1 MKKVL
6 GVMLKTLSFLFY
18 LVCGACCFNSIAAP
32 IWSNKSAQGND
43 YLVGTIHLGD
53 NRFNVLPD
61 AIKQAVDQVDIVV
74 LELDLG
80 ALTPK
85 QQQQLTLKY
94 GLLPAGQT
102 LATELSPQVYA
113 KASQYLAGLGV
124 NIEQFTAVKP
134 WMLGL
139 TMVQMAYIQQGL
151 DANKGVDR
159 QIYQYAKQQ
168 GKQIVGLETFAQQM
182 QFFDHIISSNDAI
195 NSDDLILDTLNE
207 LQTHAQLPQQMVSA
221 WLKADMASFDEI
233 YKKTVGQTKF
243 DLQAQKVLLTDRNK
257 NWQQQLDGMLKQDK
271 VLVAVG
277 TLHFVGPYALQTL
290 LSDRFIQL

>member
-1 MKKVL
+1 MKTFSFISALVCL
-6 GVMLKTLSFLFY
+6 ALSF
-18 LVCGACCFNSIAAP
+18 NSLAAP
-32 IWSNKSAQGND
+32 IWSNKNAKGND

-53 NRFNVLPD
+53 ERFKSLPN
-61 AIKQAVDQVDIVV
+61 AIKQAVDQVDVVV

-80 ALTPK
+80 ALTPE

-94 GLLPAGQT
+94 GLLPPGKT
-102 LATELSPQVYA
+102 LATELSPNVYA

-124 NIEQFTAVKP
+124 NIEQFAAVKP

-139 TMVQMAYIQQGL
+139 TMVQIAYMHQGL
-151 DANKGVDR
+151 DANKGIDR

-182 QFFDHIISSNDAI
+182 QFFDQVITGSDAI

-207 LQTHAQLPQQMVSA
+207 LALHTELPKQMVSA
-221 WLKADMASFDEI
+221 WLKADMASFNEI
-233 YKKTVGQTKF
+233 YRQTLGQSEF
-243 DLQAQKVLLTDRNK
+243 DKVAEKVLLTDRNK
-257 NWQQQLDGMLKQDK
+257 NWQQQLADMLKQQK

-277 TLHFVGPYALQTL
+277 TLHFVGPYGLQNL
-290 LSDRFIQL
+290 LDDKFIQL

>member
-1 MKKVL
+1 MKTFSFMSALVCL
-6 GVMLKTLSFLFY
+6 ALSFNNL
-18 LVCGACCFNSIAAP
+18 AAP
-32 IWSNKSAQGND
+32 IWSNKNSKGND

-53 NRFNVLPD
+53 ERFKSLPN
-61 AIKQAVDQVDIVV
+61 AIKQAVDQVDVVV

-80 ALTPK
+80 ALTPE

-94 GLLPAGQT
+94 GLLPPGKT
-102 LATELSPQVYA
+102 LATELSPKVYA

-124 NIEQFTAVKP
+124 NIDQFAGVKP

-139 TMVQMAYIQQGL
+139 TMVQIAYMHQGL
-151 DANKGVDR
+151 DANKGIDR

-182 QFFDHIISSNDAI
+182 QFFDQVITSSDAI

-207 LQTHAQLPQQMVSA
+207 LALHTELPKQMVSA
-221 WLKADMASFDEI
+221 WLKADMASFNEI
-233 YKKTVGQTKF
+233 YRQTLGQSEF
-243 DLQAQKVLLTDRNK
+243 DQVAEKVLLTDRNK
-257 NWQQQLDGMLKQDK
+257 NWQQQLADMLKQQK

-277 TLHFVGPYALQTL
+277 TLHFVGPYGLQKL
-290 LSDRFIQL
+290 LDDKFVQL